1 MPKPLDVDL
10 TPHTGLVLP
19 GQVPTYLDLGPR
31 LHGYGGHR
39 LRLLV
44 LMLRWY
50 VSLISALLYTVLFFT
65 SDPKRRPT
73 AVMRFTAMTEIT
85 IVWATV

>member
-1 MPKPLDVDL
+1 MDL
-10 TPHTGLVLP
+10 TPHTGPVLPGP
-19 GQVPTYLDLGPR
+19 GQVPTYLGPR
-31 LHGYGGHR
+31 LHGYGGRR

-50 VSLISALLYTVLFFT
+50 ASRISALLYTVLFFT
-65 SDPKRRPT
+65 SDLKRRPT